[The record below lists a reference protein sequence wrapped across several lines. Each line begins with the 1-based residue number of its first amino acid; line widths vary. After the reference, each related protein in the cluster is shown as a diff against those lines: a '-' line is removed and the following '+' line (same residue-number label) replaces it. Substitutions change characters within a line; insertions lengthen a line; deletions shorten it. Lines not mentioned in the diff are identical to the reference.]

1 MKLYPKLWKNLITIS
16 ILLSIFLPTQA
27 ATITPPSLLEVIK
40 KNEEIQR
47 RQIRKNRIPKTLILS
62 TEENLSYH
70 TIKRQNAVE
79 IIKYDTVDLWVQ
91 SIDLKKGA
99 YMESIIDL
107 KWYDEVSGEPLFEKK
122 KITEIQKTIS
132 KRPLSI
138 INGQFF
144 DPSKKN
150 TPLSFWLKVDGIIR
164 TAWADNRDENKNILI
179 FDKNIAKIIP
189 YSWEN
194 LRDSPGYFAM
204 VNLSFGEWHYAN
216 ESIGRTYICLKN
228 PNIENESSEVLVFT
242 ATTMTEWALEK
253 EILRFGCTKKSTAKL
268 DSSGSSQLWF
278 DNNYIYGF
286 AHRGSPDQR
295 SIPHAIAIYDSI

>member
-107 KWYDEVSGEPLFEKK
+107 K
-122 KITEIQKTIS
+122 
-132 KRPLSI
+132 
-138 INGQFF
+138 
-144 DPSKKN
+144 
-150 TPLSFWLKVDGIIR
+150 
-164 TAWADNRDENKNILI
+164 
-179 FDKNIAKIIP
+179 
-189 YSWEN
+189 
-194 LRDSPGYFAM
+194 
-204 VNLSFGEWHYAN
+204 
-216 ESIGRTYICLKN
+216 
-228 PNIENESSEVLVFT
+228 
-242 ATTMTEWALEK
+242 
-253 EILRFGCTKKSTAKL
+253 
-268 DSSGSSQLWF
+268 
-278 DNNYIYGF
+278 
-286 AHRGSPDQR
+286 
-295 SIPHAIAIYDSI
+295 